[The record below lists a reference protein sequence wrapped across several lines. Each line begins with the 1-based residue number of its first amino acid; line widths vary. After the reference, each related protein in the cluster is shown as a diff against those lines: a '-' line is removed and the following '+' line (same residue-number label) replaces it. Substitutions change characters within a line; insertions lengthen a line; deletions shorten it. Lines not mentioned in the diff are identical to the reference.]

1 MTALHL
7 VHGKLTAIVGNVVS
21 CPIMFN
27 RRPSPSRHA
36 AAFTLIELLV
46 VIAIIAILAGML
58 LPALSKAKA
67 KANGIKCTNNI
78 KQIGMAFLI
87 YADDHEG
94 KLPDLY
100 NGYWTSGGMIPA
112 GQQWYFQIMTNGNYM
127 TSHTVSNNV
136 WRCPAV
142 RDQDQSTFAGIRW
155 EGYGPQEGNIIRYA
169 LNPSNPAQQLH
180 SRRIQEVNRPSSLW
194 LIGDVGYP
202 RQNTLPPSGGYMTE
216 IVTFSPKADGH
227 FGQGN
232 AADPSGISNG
242 GVAKQPAC
250 RHGGGRANISMVD
263 GHVESRLY
271 NEITNNVGNIFGVGG
286 VL

>member
-1 MTALHL
+1 MNEPPWRPVNLRLANRVRLRYQTDM
-7 VHGKLTAIVGNVVS
+7 KLPAS
-21 CPIMFN
+21 SPAF
-27 RRPSPSRHA
+27 RRL
-36 AAFTLIELLV
+36 AFTLIELLV

-67 KANGIKCTNNI
+67 KAHGIKCTNNI
-78 KQIGMAFLI
+78 KQIGLGFLL
-87 YADDHEG
+87 YAEDHDG

-112 GQQWYFQIMTNGNYM
+112 AQQWYFQIMTNGKYM

-142 RDQDQSTFAGIRW
+142 RDTDQSSFAGIRW

-169 LNPSNPAQQLH
+169 LNPSNPSQELH
-180 SRRIQEVNRPSSLW
+180 SRRIQEVNRASSIW

-202 RQNTLPPSGGYMTE
+202 KQGRTPPQGGYMTE
-216 IVTFSPKADGH
+216 IVTFAPKADGH
-227 FGQGN
+227 FGNGN
-232 AADPSGISNG
+232 AADPSGVSNG
-242 GVAKQPAC
+242 GLAKQPAC
-250 RHGGGRANISMVD
+250 RHNLKANITMVD
-263 GHVESRLY
+263 GHVETRDY
-271 NEITNNVGNIFGVGG
+271 RTITNNVDNIFGVGG